1 MRVMTTPGV
10 GHAARSSSRRPILFF
25 CHMDTSSTYYT
36 IAIAIEPTVCEEV
49 AAAIMLVLTTLDLLL
64 AGETAI
70 GMK

>member
-1 MRVMTTPGV
+1 MPRAVLAEG
-10 GHAARSSSRRPILFF
+10 RFYFF
-25 CHMDTSSTYYT
+25 AIWIHPSTYYT